1 MNAFYCIFVNNN
13 HYELQQNI
21 NSLTLE
27 GGKYLFI
34 SQFALK
40 RRIEF
45 MNKALK
51 GLGIITTIAMLF
63 VLIGGALVTKT
74 GSGMGCGRSW
84 PLCNGSIFPAL
95 TLESI
100 IEWSHRFVSGTSG
113 VLVLALAIWTWKKIG
128 HIRETKFLAVM
139 SVVFLILQALLG
151 AAAVVFGSSALI
163 MALHFGIS
171 LISFASVLLLTLLV
185 FEADSKQ
192 KSESFYIGKTMQ
204 FHMIGIIIYTY
215 VVVYTGAY
223 VRHTKSSLACL
234 DFPMCST
241 QNGWLPGKFHE
252 WVQMGHRAAALLLFA
267 WIIAAAVH
275 AARQYKNQKRIYW
288 GWMISLILII
298 LQAASGIA
306 VVYSRL
312 DLGFALAHA
321 FFISCLFGILCYF
334 LLLVARYRRQVQK

>member
-1 MNAFYCIFVNNN
+1 
-13 HYELQQNI
+13 
-21 NSLTLE
+21 
-27 GGKYLFI
+27 
-34 SQFALK
+34 
-40 RRIEF
+40 

-95 TLESI
+95 NLESI

-113 VLVLALAIWTWKKIG
+113 ILVLALAIWSWRKIG
-128 HIRETKFLAVM
+128 HVKETKFLAVM

-171 LISFASVLLLTLLV
+171 LISFASVLLLTFLI
-185 FEADSKQ
+185 FEAD
-192 KSESFYIGKTMQ
+192 KSEKAESFYIGKTMQ
-204 FHMIGIIIYTY
+204 FHMIGTIIYTY
-215 VVVYTGAY
+215 LVVYTGAY
-223 VRHTKSSLACL
+223 VRHTTSSLACL

-241 QNGWLPGKFHE
+241 ANGWFPSTFHE

-267 WIIAAAVH
+267 WIVVAMIHAVRH
-275 AARQYKNQKRIYW
+275 YHNQKRIFW
-288 GWMISLILII
+288 GWIASLILIT
-298 LQAASGIA
+298 LQAVSGIL
-306 VVYSRL
+306 VVMTRL
-312 DLGFALAHA
+312 DLSFALAHA
-321 FFISCLFGILCYF
+321 FFISGVFGILCYF
-334 LLLVARYRRQVQK
+334 LLLVVRYRRQAKTQK

>member
-1 MNAFYCIFVNNN
+1 
-13 HYELQQNI
+13 
-21 NSLTLE
+21 
-27 GGKYLFI
+27 
-34 SQFALK
+34 
-40 RRIEF
+40 

-223 VRHTKSSLACL
+223 VRHTSSSLACL
-234 DFPMCST
+234 DFPM
-241 QNGWLPGKFHE
+241 
-252 WVQMGHRAAALLLFA
+252 
-267 WIIAAAVH
+267 
-275 AARQYKNQKRIYW
+275 
-288 GWMISLILII
+288 
-298 LQAASGIA
+298 
-306 VVYSRL
+306 
-312 DLGFALAHA
+312 
-321 FFISCLFGILCYF
+321 
-334 LLLVARYRRQVQK
+334 